1 MATVFR
7 YRVGL
12 LLLIMGMGTAGARL
26 AVSQSVP
33 VQSGENVRSRQRE
46 KAGLSARITEQE
58 NSSDRNKESRSAEP
72 AAGGPRQ
79 PAAGSIPDDYLI
91 GAGDTLQISVWKEP
105 EVGVPS
111 VVVRPDGKITGPL
124 IKEV

>member
-12 LLLIMGMGTAGARL
+12 LLLMMGMGTAGARL

-33 VQSGENVRSRQRE
+33 VQSGENVRGRQPE
-46 KAGLSARITEQE
+46 KAGLSARVTEQE
-58 NSSDRNKESRSAEP
+58 NSSDRNKESRSEP
-72 AAGGPRQ
+72 APGAPLQ
-79 PAAGSIPDDYLI
+79 PATGSIPDDYLI

-105 EVGVPS
+105 EVGVP
-111 VVVRPDGKITGPL
+111 
-124 IKEV
+124 